1 MELYYHRLLHCVSIW
16 PAAAGQPRSSCP
28 FRPVGLTSW
37 ELVVAEELDLLLV
50 EQELGDPLT
59 FPSLAEPVE
68 VVEAGEQLRSSYQ
81 KQVEVAA
88 LVRLQH

>member
-1 MELYYHRLLHCVSIW
+1 MRLELYYHRLLHCVSIW

-68 VVEAGEQLRSSYQ
+68 VVEAGEQLRSSY
-81 KQVEVAA
+81 
-88 LVRLQH
+88 LRGLSITNL